1 MTTPWNPPPSA
12 PDARR
17 RRGPRVL
24 SGSTALVTGGSSGV
38 GRAIALDLARRGVR
52 VLATARRA
60 DRLAALAAEPLP
72 AGAPGILVFAGD
84 ITSSH
89 ERRAILD
96 EAARVLGGLDLVV
109 AAAGSGAVG
118 EFAGGDPATL
128 QRIME
133 IDFFAPAELIRES
146 LPLLRQSRDPAIV
159 LVGSILG
166 YHPLPLHAE
175 YCAAKAALRSLAG
188 SLRQELAAGRES
200 QPPVDVVLASLGPTE
215 SEFWDNL
222 VAGERP
228 RWSRGRP
235 LSASATAAAVSDALV
250 RRRQEILPG
259 WSAKG
264 FALAARLFPRL
275 IDSIVARRLRS
286 RA

>member
-17 RRGPRVL
+17 RRGQRVL

-38 GRAIALDLARRGVR
+38 GRAIALELARRGVR

-72 AGAPGILVFAGD
+72 TGAPAILVCAGD
-84 ITSSH
+84 ITSPH
-89 ERRAILD
+89 DRRAILD
-96 EAARVLGGLDLVV
+96 EAARRLGGLDILV

-118 EFAGGDPATL
+118 AFAGGDPDTL
-128 QRIME
+128 RRVME
-133 IDFFAPAELIRES
+133 IDFVAPAELVRES
-146 LPLLRQSRDPAIV
+146 LPLLRRSVDPAIV
-159 LVGSILG
+159 FVGSILG
-166 YHPLPLHAE
+166 HHPLPLHAE

-188 SLRQELAAGRES
+188 SLRQELAAGRDA
-200 QPPVDVVLASLGPTE
+200 PPVDVVLASLGPTE

-228 RWSRGRP
+228 AWSRGRP
-235 LSASATAAAVSDALV
+235 YPAAATAAAVATALV
-250 RRRQEILPG
+250 QRRPEVLPG

-264 FALAARLFPRL
+264 FAIAARFFPRL
-275 IDSIVARRLRS
+275 IDAIVRRRLRS
-286 RA
+286 QG